1 MTNTLNKLNFEIIM
15 IDKNVH
21 QGKNSYTLSPQL
33 NIICHLCF
41 LMWTTFFFLLKFPLE
56 TKGILVQ
63 SYISFFS
70 VSYGNGIVQSW
81 TFIDDLKINIDLSL
95 Q

>member
-1 MTNTLNKLNFEIIM
+1 MPPMFSNVDNF
-15 IDKNVH
+15 
-21 QGKNSYTLSPQL
+21 
-33 NIICHLCF
+33 F
-41 LMWTTFFFLLKFPLE
+41 FPLE

-63 SYISFFS
+63 SYIFFS

-81 TFIDDLKINIDLSL
+81 TFIDDLKINLDLSL